1 VREVA
6 LMQNTELRQ
15 LEGAELSSAP
25 VHNDELDLCTAAG
38 VVGILLLLCV
48 FLKVLERETVAR
60 EAESCTLSESESSAF
75 KFPQYESS
83 GRGELEWKPFG
94 TEALFGAIGTL
105 FGAVLR
111 EFRAIFMSA

>member
-1 VREVA
+1 
-6 LMQNTELRQ
+6 MQNTELKQ
-15 LEGAELSSAP
+15 LDGAELCSAP
-25 VHNDELDLCTAAG
+25 VHSDELDVCTAAG

-48 FLKVLERETVAR
+48 FLKVLEHEAVAR
-60 EAESCTLSESESSAF
+60 EAASCTLSEPESSAF